1 MAVYA
6 QDSWKPGQRMTVNA
20 GVRVDRIRR
29 YDDIYDTTR
38 MKNTTIGPRVGLS
51 YLVTSNAR
59 NVLRFSYSRI
69 AEQVAGRDSITSY
82 GQAPGQQTTDT
93 YDLNHDGVFE
103 TTFIT
108 PALTPALASLQFSPN
123 LRQPWVDEFV
133 GGYRTQLPGQLS
145 IDVSLTRRYYKD
157 VYQLVDINGIYPS
170 APGQPFG
177 GFGLVDPNR
186 GVFDQE
192 RNDTWSTTVITDF
205 EAVIAKNLSHNIQ
218 FMASF
223 TRQWDHLDGTWNPT
237 DPARFIQPD
246 AFADD
251 RDIPLSRGNDDDNML
266 DGRGRPV
273 GAAWRPYSLRI
284 AGQYLAPWGFTLA
297 ASFVAIAGD
306 YSGPVVTKIAAADP
320 IFGPATFTLANG
332 TRVSNPLATTI
343 RFAYPTRGDGQVEN
357 DTVRYLQL
365 KLARRFK
372 FGRSQLEVAAIV
384 QNVFNAGSFQQYNAS
399 GPNQLYSSNYLAKT
413 ALQPPRALQIATTFR
428 F

>member
-1 MAVYA
+1 
-6 QDSWKPGQRMTVNA
+6 
-20 GVRVDRIRR
+20 
-29 YDDIYDTTR
+29 
-38 MKNTTIGPRVGLS
+38 
-51 YLVTSNAR
+51 
-59 NVLRFSYSRI
+59 
-69 AEQVAGRDSITSY
+69 
-82 GQAPGQQTTDT
+82 
-93 YDLNHDGVFE
+93 
-103 TTFIT
+103 
-108 PALTPALASLQFSPN
+108 
-123 LRQPWVDEFV
+123 
-133 GGYRTQLPGQLS
+133 
-145 IDVSLTRRYYKD
+145 
-157 VYQLVDINGIYPS
+157 
-170 APGQPFG
+170 
-177 GFGLVDPNR
+177 VDPNR

-192 RNDTWSTTVITDF
+192 QNDTWSTTVITDF
-205 EAVIAKNLSHNIQ
+205 EAVVAKNLSHNIQ
-218 FMASF
+218 LMASF

-246 AFADD
+246 AFADN
-251 RDIPLSRGNDDDNML
+251 RDIPLSRGNNDDNML

-320 IFGPATFTLANG
+320 TFGPATFTLANG
-332 TRVSNPLATTI
+332 IRVSNPLATTI

-365 KLARRFK
+365 KVARRFK
-372 FGRSQLEVAAIV
+372 FGRPQIEVAAIV

-399 GPNQLYSSNYLAKT
+399 GPNQLYSLNYLAKT

>member
-1 MAVYA
+1 M
-6 QDSWKPGQRMTVNA
+6 GRMERFA
-20 GVRVDRIRR
+20 L
-29 YDDIYDTTR
+29 
-38 MKNTTIGPRVGLS
+38 KLS
-51 YLVTSNAR
+51 YVRMEINRSYPIPPPIDKCLLILYPQIVCTPLRNCPSKVNGEKVWVLSN
-59 NVLRFSYSRI
+59 
-69 AEQVAGRDSITSY
+69 
-82 GQAPGQQTTDT
+82 
-93 YDLNHDGVFE
+93 
-103 TTFIT
+103 
-108 PALTPALASLQFSPN
+108 
-123 LRQPWVDEFV
+123 
-133 GGYRTQLPGQLS
+133 
-145 IDVSLTRRYYKD
+145 
-157 VYQLVDINGIYPS
+157 
-170 APGQPFG
+170 
-177 GFGLVDPNR
+177 
-186 GVFDQE
+186 
-192 RNDTWSTTVITDF
+192 
-205 EAVIAKNLSHNIQ
+205 
-218 FMASF
+218 
-223 TRQWDHLDGTWNPT
+223 
-237 DPARFIQPD
+237 ARFIQPD

-332 TRVSNPLATTI
+332 IRVSNPLATTI